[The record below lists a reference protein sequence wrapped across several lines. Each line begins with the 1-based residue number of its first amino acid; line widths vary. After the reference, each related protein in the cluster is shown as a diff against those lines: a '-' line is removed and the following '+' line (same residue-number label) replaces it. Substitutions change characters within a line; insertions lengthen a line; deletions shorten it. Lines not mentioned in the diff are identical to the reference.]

1 MQTVVASL
9 SGPNF
14 AEEVKLAEGAA
25 GCLQALAQGHKGCQE
40 AIAEYGGVEAMVAA
54 MVAHPKAEK
63 LLQVRAIPLHHWRGA
78 VDVSNSARELLAC
91 LSLNAACPQYAA
103 STFDRLGLEVHP
115 EDEALSV
122 RASAALEESRE
133 RWPKSFSA

>member
-40 AIAEYGGVEAMVAA
+40 AIAECGGVEAMVAA

-78 VDVSNSARELLAC
+78 VLLMCRTLQENFIAC
-91 LSLNAACPQYAA
+91 LSLNACVP
-103 STFDRLGLEVHP
+103 
-115 EDEALSV
+115 SV
-122 RASAALEESRE
+122 RRVDIRSARARGA
-133 RWPKSFSA
+133 PGG

>member
-1 MQTVVASL
+1 MDVGEYVWGPPPGDGDGGGDGGAS
-9 SGPNF
+9 
-14 AEEVKLAEGAA
+14 EGGEAAA
-25 GCLQALAQGHKGCQE
+25 GPR
-40 AIAEYGGVEAMVAA
+40 
-54 MVAHPKAEK
+54 HPSAP
-63 LLQVRAIPLHHWRGA
+63 VGA

>member
-1 MQTVVASL
+1 MLDAKGVQTVVASL

-14 AEEVKLAEGAA
+14 AEEVKLVEGAA

-63 LLQVRAIPLHHWRGA
+63 LLQVRAIP
-78 VDVSNSARELLAC
+78 SARWRCRCVEL
-91 LSLNAACPQYAA
+91 
-103 STFDRLGLEVHP
+103 
-115 EDEALSV
+115 
-122 RASAALEESRE
+122 
-133 RWPKSFSA
+133 

>member
-78 VDVSNSARELLAC
+78 VDVSNSASELLAC
-91 LSLNAACPQYAA
+91 LSLNSCV
-103 STFDRLGLEVHP
+103 S
-115 EDEALSV
+115 SV
-122 RASAALEESRE
+122 CGVDIRSARARGA
-133 RWPKSFSA
+133 PGG